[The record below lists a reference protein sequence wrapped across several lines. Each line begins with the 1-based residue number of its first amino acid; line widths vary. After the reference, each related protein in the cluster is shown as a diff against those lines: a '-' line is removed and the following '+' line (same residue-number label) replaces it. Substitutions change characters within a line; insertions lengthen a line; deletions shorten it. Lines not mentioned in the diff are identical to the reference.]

1 VKLRIHSDATEEARE
16 AARYLE
22 AKRNGYGKQL
32 RQAIQDAFKR
42 IKRNPK
48 AFPRYGES
56 RFRKCVLQKFR
67 CTVFF
72 AELEDFIWVAAVMHQ
87 KRQPDYWINRTVEK
101 D

>member
-1 VKLRIHSDATEEARE
+1 VKLRIHSDAAEEGRD

-22 AKRNGYGKQL
+22 TRRKGYGRKL

-42 IKRNPK
+42 IRRSPK
-48 AFPRYGES
+48 AFPKYGDS

-67 CTVFF
+67 YTIFF
-72 AELEDFIWVAAVMHQ
+72 AELEEFIWVAAVVHQ
-87 KRQPDYWINRTVEK
+87 KQEPDYWIDRAPET